1 MTGARAAFTGHGLS
15 PSERRVM
22 ERFDAGMN
30 RAEIAVATGMALSTV
45 SAIVARYG
53 PGDDRGF
60 RERAIRAATRQLGDA
75 VAAYQARRAGAA

>member
-1 MTGARAAFTGHGLS
+1 MSGVRANFTGHGLS
-15 PSERRVM
+15 RQEAAVM
-22 ERFDAGMN
+22 DRFDAGMT
-30 RAEIAVATGMALSTV
+30 RAEIAAATGMALSTV

-75 VAAYQARRAGAA
+75 IAEYHARRAGQR